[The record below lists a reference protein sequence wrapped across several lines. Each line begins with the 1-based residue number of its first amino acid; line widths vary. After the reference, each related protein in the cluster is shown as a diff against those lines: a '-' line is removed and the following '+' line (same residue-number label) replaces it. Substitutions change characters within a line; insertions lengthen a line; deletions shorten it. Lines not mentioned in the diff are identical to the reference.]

1 MKKVEYP
8 EQTVLNIL
16 RLINSMNIKG
26 LENIKKIN
34 IIINLLDSGIPKNE
48 EENNGNNE
56 QRELNHAD

>member
-1 MKKVEYP
+1 MRKVEYP

-34 IIINLLDSGIPKNE
+34 TIINLLDSGIPKNE